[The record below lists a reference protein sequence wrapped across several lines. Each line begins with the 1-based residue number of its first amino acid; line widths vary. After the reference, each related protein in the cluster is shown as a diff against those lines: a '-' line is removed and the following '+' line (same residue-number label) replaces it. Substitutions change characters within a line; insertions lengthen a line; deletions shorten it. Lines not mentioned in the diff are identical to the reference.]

1 MEKSIEIMVVK
12 AQGTA
17 SDRGAIG
24 AGSLSRLR
32 ERVTWVL
39 GIDRYENDPQYLRQI
54 ERTYYL
60 MGGRPVYRATFKMV
74 AHLKKI
80 FEILV

>member
-17 SDRGAIG
+17 SDRGAVG

-39 GIDRYENDPQYLRQI
+39 GIDRYENDPQYLR
-54 ERTYYL
+54 
-60 MGGRPVYRATFKMV
+60 
-74 AHLKKI
+74 
-80 FEILV
+80 

>member
-32 ERVTWVL
+32 ERVAWVL
-39 GIDRYENDPQYLRQI
+39 RIDRYENDPQYLRQI
-54 ERTYYL
+54 ERTYYF
-60 MGGRPVYRATFKMV
+60 MGGRPVYRATFKMA

-80 FEILV
+80 FESLV

>member
-39 GIDRYENDPQYLRQI
+39 GIDRHENDPQYLRQI

-60 MGGRPVYRATFKMV
+60 MPVYRATFKMA